1 VIQRVLDGQA
11 IVITGAGRG
20 LGAAY
25 AELAAAHG
33 ASVVVN
39 DIDAEAANAVASA
52 IAGAGGVAVAHA
64 ADVADWDAADRIVD
78 ACVTEFGAIH
88 GLINNAGVMFP
99 GDSGDDE
106 PEAVRQT
113 LLTNVQGTIACG
125 AAAIRRMRAQG
136 HGVVLNDTTGAA
148 AGASRLATYGASK
161 AAVLSLTISWAIDLQ
176 GAGIRVNAIAP
187 MATTRVWDPRLIPD
201 IDNRLNLE
209 RLLPEHNAPL
219 AIYLMSPAAHGLHG
233 QIMAI
238 RGGGLSFMHA
248 PGILAPVLDDAEWSV
263 ESIDAAMREGLA
275 EHARPLGLRRSYLV
289 SADSEGLAFQE

>member
-1 VIQRVLDGQA
+1 MTQRVLDGQA

-25 AELAAAHG
+25 AQLAAAHG

-39 DIDAEAANAVASA
+39 DIDADAANAVASA
-52 IAGAGGVAVAHA
+52 IADGGGVAVAHV

-78 ACVTEFGAIH
+78 ACVAEFGAIH
-88 GLINNAGVMFP
+88 GLINNAGVMYSS
-99 GDSGDDE
+99 DSGDDD
-106 PEAVRQT
+106 PDAVRRT
-113 LLTNVQGTIACG
+113 LSTNIQGTIACG

-136 HGVVLNDTTGAA
+136 HGVILNDTTGAA
-148 AGASRLATYGASK
+148 AGASRLAIYSASK
-161 AAVLSLTISWAIDLQ
+161 AAVLSLTISWAIDLE
-176 GAGIRVNAIAP
+176 GTGIRVNAIAP

-201 IDNRLNLE
+201 IDNRLNLD

-219 AIYLMSPAAHGLHG
+219 AIYLMSPAARGLHG
-233 QIMAI
+233 QILAI

-275 EHARPLGLRRSYLV
+275 EHARLLGLRRSYLV
-289 SADSEGLAFQE
+289 SADSEGST